1 MRKCYKR
8 VFIQNPIHSVP
19 IFYKEESDRPIKGYY
34 LYIWKCKRYFCFL
47 LCCPFCVQ
55 QSLYMFQEP
64 IYE

>member
-34 LYIWKCKRYFCFL
+34 L
-47 LCCPFCVQ
+47 
-55 QSLYMFQEP
+55 
-64 IYE
+64 